1 MYYFLKVLYKSLI
14 YYCYVVLAA
23 FMYNNC
29 KALRAGKYS
38 YDHLG
43 HPALLGPVERGSV
56 SSMDKAA
63 VISGG
68 SSSSVGGVWGDMP
81 KPYSKADTVAEF
93 SVVGTHGQHSEG
105 AILNLAIGLSG

>member
-43 HPALLGPVERGSV
+43 HPALLGPVERGSG
-56 SSMDKAA
+56 SSMGKAA
-63 VISGG
+63 VIS
-68 SSSSVGGVWGDMP
+68 
-81 KPYSKADTVAEF
+81 
-93 SVVGTHGQHSEG
+93 VVVLVVVSG
-105 AILNLAIGLSG
+105 AICHNHTLKLRQ

>member
-1 MYYFLKVLYKSLI
+1 MYVTDIYVTIYILYYFLKVLYKSLI

-43 HPALLGPVERGSV
+43 HPALLGPVERGSG
-56 SSMDKAA
+56 SSMGKAA

-68 SSSSVGGVWGDMP
+68 SSSSCCR
-81 KPYSKADTVAEF
+81 
-93 SVVGTHGQHSEG
+93 SEM
-105 AILNLAIGLSG
+105 